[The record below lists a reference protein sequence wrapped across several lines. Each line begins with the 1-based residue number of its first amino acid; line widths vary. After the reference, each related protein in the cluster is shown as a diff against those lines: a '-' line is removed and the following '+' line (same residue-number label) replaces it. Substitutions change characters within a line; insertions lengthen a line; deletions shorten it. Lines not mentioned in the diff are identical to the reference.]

1 MSQQLE
7 DFGANPTKNLKIKM
21 LQVGTSSRFFSHLLL
36 EAVSVHIIT
45 CIIQEHIIVDRP
57 AALLVLEG
65 RDAMEYAR
73 WIEDEHIV
81 KRSTRKTARVV

>member
-1 MSQQLE
+1 MLIIL
-7 DFGANPTKNLKIKM
+7 KNLKIEM

-36 EAVSVHIIT
+36 EAVSVDIII
-45 CIIQEHIIVDRP
+45 CIIQEHIVVDRST
-57 AALLVLEG
+57 ALWVLEE

-81 KRSTRKTARVV
+81 KRCTRKTARVV

>member
-1 MSQQLE
+1 MSV
-7 DFGANPTKNLKIKM
+7 D
-21 LQVGTSSRFFSHLLL
+21 
-36 EAVSVHIIT
+36 III
-45 CIIQEHIIVDRP
+45 CIIQEHIIVDRS
-57 AALLVLEG
+57 AALLVLEE